1 MRGQNGWIHMR
12 FFRKEYKYLLMLIVG
27 IFLIM
32 PIPSLGLDNGYARMV
47 YNVSG
52 VQNYQLH
59 WNDRFPPNSTLMI
72 YVEADG
78 INHRRTVGVDYVFI
92 IKDSNDNIVNYNVV
106 KNRYKDYREND
117 FVKYSQK
124 ITEDWEDGS
133 YTAEIHIFDLLNDSI
148 MYEYYQNITSALVT
162 GENVSEIP
170 YMSRETIFNNSELK
184 DRNYRQIVQNFYVDK
199 YANKYPS
206 NRFMIKNL
214 TLDRYI
220 LAPGMPININVT
232 IENTF
237 YDRGSIS
244 MDVLLDNSIIGNKS
258 IDVDAYSSK
267 NIIYTIPTEIAK
279 TMEYGNHTL
288 EIIPTGDNTA
298 GYDLYT
304 TFEVIKIE
312 IDLPTE
318 FYYRDIQTN
327 KLAFGPDE
335 TVNINVTVENK
346 GKAGYGTVGLIINN
360 LPVEEKKVY
369 INFSEV
375 IDVPFNISEKEIG
388 EYRITL
394 NNSKLSKVFF
404 VEISD
409 EAESA
414 RQLTEEDVKDKNLP
428 KVLTILG
435 LSILVIVIYIIRKRF
450 VINRLS
456 EISKTDENISDE
468 DVPDEDVPD
477 DINVEDF
484 KKMVE

>member
-1 MRGQNGWIHMR
+1 MR
-12 FFRKEYKYLLMLIVG
+12 FFRKEYKYLLILIVS
-27 IFLIM
+27 IFLMM
-32 PIPSLGLDNGYARMV
+32 PIQSLGLDNGYARMV

-92 IKDSNDNIVNYNVV
+92 IKDSNDNIINYTVI

-148 MYEYYQNITSALVT
+148 MYQYYQNITSTLVT
-162 GENVSEIP
+162 GGNVSEIP

-184 DRNYRQIVQNFYVDK
+184 ERNYKQIIQNFYVDK

-206 NRFMIKNL
+206 NRFMVKNL

-237 YDRGSIS
+237 YEQGSTFI
-244 MDVLLDNSIIGNKS
+244 DLLLDNSVIGNKA
-258 IDVDAYSSK
+258 IDIEAYSSK
-267 NIIYTIPTEIAK
+267 DLTYTIPTEIAK
-279 TMEYGNHTL
+279 TIDYGNHTL

-304 TFEVIKIE
+304 TFEVIKMEIE
-312 IDLPTE
+312 LPTE
-318 FYYRDIQTN
+318 FYYKDVQTN
-327 KLAFGPDE
+327 RLAVGQNE
-335 TVNINVTVENK
+335 TININVTVENK
-346 GKAGYGTVGLIINN
+346 GKTGYGTVGLVINN

-375 IDVPFNISEKEIG
+375 IDVPFDVSEPEVG

-394 NNSKLSKVFF
+394 NNSNLSKVFF
-404 VEISD
+404 VEVN
-409 EAESA
+409 ETLESTKM
-414 RQLTEEDVKDKNLP
+414 LTEEEIKDKNLP
-428 KVLTILG
+428 KVLAILG
-435 LSILVIVIYIIRKRF
+435 LSVLVVLIYIIRKRF
-450 VINRLS
+450 VVNRLRM
-456 EISKTDENISDE
+456 E
-468 DVPDEDVPD
+468 
-477 DINVEDF
+477 
-484 KKMVE
+484 